1 MVGKMWLDK
10 FPSHIH
16 AYNKLGI
23 LFVFANVCHYFS
35 AVFYVN
41 GEKYVKVGNN
51 INHPEYMPEA

>member
-1 MVGKMWLDK
+1 MHLLDIDKHIGKFSLGDFLMVGKTWLDK

-35 AVFYVN
+35 TVFC
-41 GEKYVKVGNN
+41 
-51 INHPEYMPEA
+51 